1 MLSRI
6 VFFSSL
12 IVVFLSCEKDETCDT
27 TPKFT
32 NLEASEISYS
42 KFTISG
48 EIKTNDCDNTIVQK
62 GLVFSNEELPTVSD
76 SKIIFNDG
84 VFSKTIDNLEK
95 STTYYI
101 RPFVTNQDGDFYGS
115 QITVS
120 TLQTN
125 ITFSNIVSQ
134 PFISSVNITSD
145 YEFSSGDGYNISK
158 KGVLMNGNK
167 YYDDETS
174 GNKIDV
180 TIENLEVNTDYS
192 FLVFVESS
200 YGNYQSSS
208 NDFKTE
214 NSLSTVEDTTV
225 NNISYDSA
233 TFTSSYSNQYSGN
246 DITTEKGFWV
256 SKTQDFNEHIK
267 LSSDLDSEDIVYTY
281 SSLET
286 DTTYYVKAFIT
297 NEFGTSFGTTTEFKT
312 LYAGYTFGWFGASNI
327 SYTSADFYTQEF
339 AESSGPDIIS
349 KGFMYSKDESFSDQ
363 NSTVILDSTSG
374 QNVISVKAQNLEHNT
389 TYFLKI
395 VITNAYGAFYS
406 ESISFTTEN
415 VNYDFGTI
423 NISEIGFETVKI
435 GSGFRLTSTQLE
447 TVEKGIQI
455 STNSSFDDA
464 IWLHD
469 DSNGN
474 SIYLD
479 NISNLNFNTQYF
491 VRVFV
496 ENKYGAFYSG
506 SESFTTLNTGYVF
519 TSTQSSLVEYSTAT
533 VSTNFTH
540 VISTEPEIIDKGFY
554 LSENESSLVSSQS
567 RIIQSGQELGFE
579 FEFLKHNTK
588 YYYKAFVKNK
598 YGEFTS
604 DTFTFITKNATPIFS
619 FSLQTENIDFDNI
632 TPLISI
638 ETKDGTNIN
647 TLEFEILKGGETEQ
661 NFDYLN
667 TYDSSFNGGDINQE
681 LSQLEPNTSYSI
693 KFKLVN
699 EYGTFNSDS
708 YSFKTKDDT
717 PFMKFANISGAYN
730 PDRFSITYNIN
741 IVDGDVPKNIYVKY
755 KNIEEDTYHRVDF
768 DLETNDTD
776 TWWTDN
782 ITRRIES
789 NIVPGPQY
797 DFILYYENEWNTF
810 TTTISGTLAFPYE
823 VGDEALG
830 GVIVYID
837 ESGYHGLVAAKYDS
851 IRELKWSTDNSI
863 VTDLNLGN
871 DGKENTRIIVDY
883 YNGISESAPAAEY
896 CDNYVSEGFDDW
908 FLPSANDFYIGQ
920 KAIHKA
926 MADKYN
932 SFYAYHNSLWSS
944 NEDTILDTRSI
955 AVGNNGC
962 SGNNCRSPQNKE
974 TEVSTLPIRKF

>member
-1 MLSRI
+1 MRNY
-6 VFFSSL
+6 FFPL
-12 IVVFLSCEKDETCDT
+12 IFILFISCEKEESCDT
-27 TPKFT
+27 IPKFVT
-32 NLEASEISYS
+32 LEVSEVSYS

-48 EIKTNDCDNTIVQK
+48 EIKINECDNTLIQK
-62 GLVFSNEELPTVSD
+62 GLVYSKSELPTISN
-76 SKIIFNDG
+76 SKLIFNDG
-84 VFSKTIDNLEK
+84 VFSKTIENLEK

-101 RPFVTNQDGDFYGS
+101 RPFVTNQEGDFYGP

-134 PFISSVNITSD
+134 ALISSVQVTSD
-145 YEFSSGDGYNISK
+145 FEFSAGSGFEISK
-158 KGVLMNGNK
+158 KGVSINGSK
-167 YYDDETS
+167 YYDEENS

-180 TIENLEVNTDYS
+180 TIENLQENTDYS
-192 FLVFVESS
+192 FIVFVESS

-214 NSLSTVEDTTV
+214 NSSSTVEDTTV
-225 NNISYDSA
+225 DNISYDSA
-233 TFTSSYSNQYSGN
+233 TFTSSYSNQYTGN

-256 SKTQDFNEHIK
+256 SKSQDFNDYVK
-267 LSSDLDSEDIVYTY
+267 LNSELDSEGIVYNY
-281 SSLET
+281 NNLET
-286 DTTYYVKAFIT
+286 DTTYYVKAFVT
-297 NEFGTSFGTTTEFKT
+297 NEFGTSFGSISEFKT
-312 LYAGYTFGWFGASNI
+312 IYAGYTFGSFGASNI

-339 AESSGPDIIS
+339 VESSGPDIIS
-349 KGFMYSKDESFSDQ
+349 KGFMYSKVENFSDQ

-374 QNVISVKAQNLEHNT
+374 QNVISITAENLELNT

-395 VITNAYGAFYS
+395 IITNAYGTFTS

-415 VNYDFGTI
+415 VDYDFGTI

-435 GSGFRLTSTQLE
+435 GSEFELTSTQLE
-447 TVEKGIQI
+447 TLEKGIQI

-464 IWLHD
+464 TWIND
-469 DSNGN
+469 NSNGN

-506 SESFTTLNTGYVF
+506 SESFITFNTGYVF

-540 VISTEPEIIDKGFY
+540 VINTEPEIIDKGFY
-554 LSENESSLVSSQS
+554 LSENELSLVSSQT
-567 RIIQSGQELGFE
+567 RVVQSGQELGYE

-604 DTFTFITKNATPIFS
+604 DTFTFITKNATPTFS
-619 FSLQTENIDFDNI
+619 FNLQTENVGFDNI

-638 ETKDGTNIN
+638 ETKDDTNIN
-647 TLEFEILKGGETEQ
+647 TLEFEILKGGVTEQ

-693 KFKLVN
+693 KFRLVN

-717 PFMKFANISGAYN
+717 PFMKFANISSAYN

-776 TWWTDN
+776 TWWIDN
-782 ITRRIES
+782 ISRRIES

-797 DFILYYENEWNTF
+797 DFVLYYENEWNTF

-837 ESGYHGLVAAKYDS
+837 ESGYHGLVAAKYES
-851 IRELKWSTDNSI
+851 IRKLKWSTDNSI
-863 VTDLNLGN
+863 VTDLNLGD
-871 DGKENTRIIVDY
+871 DGKANTRIIVDY
-883 YNGISESAPAAEY
+883 YNGIGESAPAAEY

-908 FLPSANDFYIGQ
+908 FLPSIDDFYIGQ

-932 SFYAYHNSLWSS
+932 SFYANHDYLWSS
-944 NEDTILDTRSI
+944 NEDSALETHSI
-955 AVGNNGC
+955 GVYNNGC
-962 SGNNCRSPQNKE
+962 SANNCRTRQNKE
-974 TEVSTLPIRKF
+974 TEVSTLPIRRF

>member
-48 EIKTNDCDNTIVQK
+48 EIKTNDCDKTIVQK

-76 SKIIFNDG
+76 SKIVFNDG
-84 VFSKTIDNLEK
+84 VFSKTVDNLEK

-167 YYDDETS
+167 YYDDDTS

-192 FLVFVESS
+192 FVVFVESS

-208 NDFKTE
+208 NDFKTK
-214 NSLSTVEDTTV
+214 NSLSNVSETTV
-225 NNISYDSA
+225 SDISYVSS
-233 TFTSSYSNQYSGN
+233 TFTSSYTNLYDGV

-256 SKTQDFNEHIK
+256 SKNQDFNEHVK

-281 SSLET
+281 NSLET

-297 NEFGTSFGTTTEFKT
+297 NEFGTSFGPIEEFKT
-312 LYAGYTFGWFGASNI
+312 LYAGYTFGWFGVGNI
-327 SYTSADFYTQEF
+327 SYTSADLFTQELR
-339 AESSGPDIIS
+339 ESSGPEILS
-349 KGFMYSKDESFSDQ
+349 KGCVYSKYENFDEQ
-363 NSTVILDSTSG
+363 ILILDSTSG
-374 QNVISVKAQNLEHNT
+374 TNVIDLTLENLEVNT
-389 TYFLKI
+389 TYYVRLS
-395 VITNAYGAFYS
+395 VTNTYGTFYS
-406 ESISFTTEN
+406 ESISFKTDN
-415 VNYDFGTI
+415 IDYSFGNI
-423 NISEIGFETVKI
+423 VISEIGFDSVKV
-435 GSGFRLTSTQLE
+435 SSEFELNSSPLQTTQ
-447 TVEKGIQI
+447 KGIQI
-455 STNSSFDDA
+455 ATNDAFDNANIKTDN
-464 IWLHD
+464 
-469 DSNGN
+469 SNQDGT
-474 SIYLD
+474 
-479 NISNLNFNTQYF
+479 ISP
-491 VRVFV
+491 
-496 ENKYGAFYSG
+496 ENFYSLYYNTIYYVRAMVQNQFG
-506 SESFTTLNTGYVF
+506 TFYGPTSTFTTLDTGYVF

-554 LSENESSLVSSQS
+554 LSENESSLVSSQT
-567 RIIQSGQELGFE
+567 RIIQSGQELGYE
-579 FEFLKHNTK
+579 FEFLNHNTK

-619 FSLQTENIDFDNI
+619 FSLQTENINFDNI

-638 ETKDGTNIN
+638 ETKDDTNIN
-647 TLEFEILKGGETEQ
+647 TLEFEILKGGVTEQ

-667 TYDSSFNGGDINQE
+667 TFDSSFNGGDINQE

-730 PDRFSITYNIN
+730 PERFSITYNIN

-782 ITRRIES
+782 ISRRIES

-797 DFILYYENEWNTF
+797 DFVLYYENEWNTF

-830 GVIVYID
+830 GVIVFID
-837 ESGYHGLVAAKYDS
+837 ESGYHGLVAAKYES

-863 VTDLNLGN
+863 ATDLNLGD
-871 DGKENTRIIVDY
+871 DGKTNTRIIVDY
-883 YNGISESAPAAEY
+883 YNGIGESAPAAEY

-908 FLPSANDFYIGQ
+908 FLPSADDFYIGG
-920 KAIHKA
+920 KAIHVNMKN
-926 MADKYN
+926 KYN
-932 SFYAYHNSLWSS
+932 TFYTYHNYLWSS

-962 SGNNCRSPQNKE
+962 SGNNCKSPQNKE
-974 TEVSTLPIRKF
+974 SEISTLPIRRF